1 MEKLSRLLYP
11 VDQGEERVAKEGKGA
26 MENLLMGIAFV
37 YIVIA
42 AVLIRFIIPSVLV
55 VVGTIRMRSD
65 KRNGGFV
72 LAVGIIYL
80 IVSMALYVYSYE
92 KYGI

>member
-1 MEKLSRLLYP
+1 
-11 VDQGEERVAKEGKGA
+11 